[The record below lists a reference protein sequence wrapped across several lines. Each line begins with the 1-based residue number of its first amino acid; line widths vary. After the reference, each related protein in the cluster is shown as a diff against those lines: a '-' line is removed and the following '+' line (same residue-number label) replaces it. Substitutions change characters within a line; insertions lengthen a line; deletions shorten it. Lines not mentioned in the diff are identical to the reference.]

1 MSPKSLS
8 LAEVVDLLAASPRTK
23 DAILVGGQA
32 LNAWAVHYRLKKVTA
47 AVSADIDFIGNKAD
61 AIAAGLAWHGQTRV
75 AGLDDHTPNA
85 ATVVIQIEGESHT
98 IDFLTSVLGIE
109 SEKLDKWAV
118 KIDVGEHSF
127 RVMHP
132 LHVLVSALENTY
144 GETLCRRDGAG
155 GEYYRDRVAV
165 ASKVAAAMVMEL
177 LNSGK
182 TRAALNAAEFIA
194 ALATCTA
201 GVAAWRRDKLD
212 LLASIPKHAAWPE
225 EFTKTKLPQIREQVE
240 KRRAPRTSA
249 AMQHNPIS

>member
-1 MSPKSLS
+1 MSPKPLS

-32 LNAWAVHYRLKKVTA
+32 LNAWAVHYRLKKVTT

-61 AIAAGLAWHGQTRV
+61 AIAAGLAWHGRTRV

-85 ATVVIQIEGESHT
+85 ATVVVQIQGESHT

-118 KIDVGEHSF
+118 KIDIGEHSF

-144 GETLCRRDGAG
+144 GESLRRRDGAG
-155 GEYYRDRVAV
+155 GEYYRDRAAI

-177 LNSGK
+177 LDSGK

-194 ALATCTA
+194 TVASCTA
-201 GVAAWRRDKLD
+201 AVAAWHRDKLN
-212 LLASIPKHAAWPE
+212 LLACIPKHAAWPG
-225 EFTKTKLPQIREQVE
+225 EFIKTRLPQIREQVK
-240 KRRAPRTSA
+240 KRRAPKSSA
-249 AMQHNPIS
+249 SIQHDPTP